1 MKVASSLVGGRDP
14 SPELAA
20 EVVHNALQAAGVERA
35 DSVLLFLSRDYVR
48 HAQPAIIAAAR
59 AAGTTQISGCTA
71 YGLLNEQGWLLDQSG
86 AVALVIAQSPAPA
99 TGDRREPLLSFSGHH
114 TLPYDWQALP
124 ARAGLLDA
132 EAVAWAHGRLAG
144 TPGAEV
150 RLPGMHARLASS
162 PGLRL
167 LGLPLTVTATT
178 GYDLRQL
185 GGLAAVDSLQ
195 RCLPAELRDDMPL
208 HHIVVVRAPDVPAV
222 PILMANAD
230 GSLTLAEALE
240 VGEQVHWAIRQPLSA
255 EQDMREALR
264 AAVNPE
270 KIPDFALMFSCLGR
284 GPLFYGNDDRDL
296 LAFREQ
302 FPGVPLIGA
311 YGSGQI
317 APVGR
322 HNRLFQNTVVTLL
335 FESTHV

>member
-1 MKVASSLVGGRDP
+1 MQLEEIRTLVTED
-14 SPELAA
+14 
-20 EVVHNALQAAGVERA
+20 LQRV
-35 DSVLLFLSRDYVR
+35 
-48 HAQPAIIAAAR
+48 
-59 AAGTTQISGCTA
+59 
-71 YGLLNEQGWLLDQSG
+71 DQTI
-86 AVALVIAQSPAPA
+86 VQ
-99 TGDRREPLLSFSGHH
+99 
-114 TLPYDWQALP
+114 
-124 ARAGLLDA
+124 
-132 EAVAWAHGRLAG
+132 
-144 TPGAEV
+144 
-150 RLPGMHARLASS
+150 RLASDI
-162 PGLRL
+162 
-167 LGLPLTVTATT
+167 ATMIH
-178 GYDLRQL
+178 DA
-185 GGLAAVDSLQ
+185 GGD
-195 RCLPAELRDDMPL
+195 PAIAGRISAFP
-208 HHIVVVRAPDVPAV
+208 
-222 PILMANAD
+222 
-230 GSLTLAEALE
+230 TLAEALE